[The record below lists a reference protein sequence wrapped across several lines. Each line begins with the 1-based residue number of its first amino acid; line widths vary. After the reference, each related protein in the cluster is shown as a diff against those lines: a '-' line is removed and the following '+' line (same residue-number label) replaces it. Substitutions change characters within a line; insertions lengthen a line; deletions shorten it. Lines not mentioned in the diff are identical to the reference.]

1 MSGAYV
7 EVLGLAETRARLEEL
22 AYVKIPKA
30 IQAGERQGAMIFRAA
45 IRAEAASSFA
55 SQPTGNLLHS
65 ITYKSVRSGLAVG
78 RQNVS
83 GTVAAG
89 GQGYLIGPMGP
100 GSQARA
106 LVIRG
111 HDVKNRKSGPVL
123 GRTRPNAFVA
133 RGQDAAEGAAMAAIS
148 AAFLSAIESAGMP

>member
-1 MSGAYV
+1 MSAYV
-7 EVLGLAETRARLEEL
+7 QILGVAETRAALESL
-22 AYVKIPKA
+22 AYVKIPRA
-30 IQAGERQGAMIFRAA
+30 IAAGERQGAMIFRAA
-45 IRAEAASSFA
+45 IRAEAASSFRT
-55 SQPTGNLLHS
+55 QPTGNLLHS
-65 ITYKSVRSGLAVG
+65 ISYRSVRSGITAG

-83 GTVAAG
+83 GTVAKG

-111 HDVKNRKSGPVL
+111 HDVKNRKGGPVL

-133 RGQDAAEGAAMAAIS
+133 RGQDAAEGAALAAIQL
-148 AAFLSAIESAGMP
+148 AFLRAIESAGMP